1 MIPKVTRDAIF
12 YRMKQRNVSQTQ
24 LAKELGIARPTL
36 NGILNGKISI
46 AKHETAILEWYR
58 GICYGSKRN

>member
-12 YRMKQRNVSQTQ
+12 YRMKQHNITQTQ
-24 LAKELGIARPTL
+24 LASELGISRPTL

-46 AKHETAILEWYR
+46 AKHEQVILEWYR
-58 GICYGSKRN
+58 RTRYGRKSN

>member
-12 YRMKQRNVSQTQ
+12 YRMKQRNISQTE

-36 NGILNGKISI
+36 NAILNGKMSI
-46 AKHETAILEWYR
+46 TTHEMTILKWYR
-58 GICYGSKRN
+58 GICNGSKRN